1 MRRWIMAGLTV
12 CLACSDGSQRSGRL
26 PETADFLP
34 MVADSAETGLPPV
47 SEGDTASGEQ
57 PRLVFRCEDGR
68 LSAYVV
74 LGAPEDRE
82 SEQIDDHAVVVRL
95 DSAPPC

>member
-1 MRRWIMAGLTV
+1 MSLAV
-12 CLACSDGSQRSGRL
+12 CLACSDGSHPSGRL

-34 MVADSAETGLPPV
+34 MVADSAETGV
-47 SEGDTASGEQ
+47 SLEGEGDTAGGEQ
-57 PRLVFRCEDGR
+57 PRLLLRCEDGR
-68 LSAYVV
+68 LGAYIV
-74 LGAPEDRE
+74 LGTSADGE